1 MEYLVLLAVL
11 LACLIIPQTQSEKDA
26 VENRRLRKQ
35 RQRGNFNATP
45 RTRPAPR
52 PYMLKDLY
60 NDLTYKQEKTV
71 EERMEAA
78 KSIGDWEQSLRAM
91 YSIKM
96 GEAKTLLEKDAI
108 WNQREAEIAEGAGAY
123 YRKYGI

>member
-1 MEYLVLLAVL
+1 MEFLILLLVPLF
-11 LACLIIPQTQSEKDA
+11 CLIIPQTQTEKDA

-52 PYMLKDLY
+52 KYDINDFI
-60 NDLTYKQEKTV
+60 NDLNPKTV
-71 EERMEAA
+71 KTVDERMEAA
-78 KSIGDWEQSLRAM
+78 RSINDWEQSLRAM
-91 YSIKM
+91 YGIKM
-96 GEAKTLLEKDAI
+96 EEAKTLLEKDKI
-108 WNQREAEIAEGAGAY
+108 WNEREAEIAEGAGAY